1 MLRHEAK
8 FQGTSRGGIS
18 SETGSY
24 QELAGRITRYPE
36 RKNEK
41 VPPKPH
47 RDIVLMERWMDQ
59 LGVDVAV
66 MFPTPMLNLSNC
78 PRHEVEVG
86 LSFAYNRWLCDTIL
100 DKEPRIKS
108 MLYLPFHDPEACCK
122 IIEQFGER
130 KGVVGF
136 MVTATHY
143 TRNYQNPY
151 MKMYSMLQ
159 ERDMPLGFHAAF
171 TWADQS
177 LQLTNRFI
185 AVHGLGFT
193 WCNMLHMANWLVNGM
208 PERFPKLKTIWIES
222 GLAWIPFMM
231 QRLDNEFMMRTSDAP
246 LLKRRPSEYM
256 REMFFT
262 SQPMEMVDNRKALE
276 VTFEMINAPTQLLYS
291 SDYPHW
297 DMDLPATIYDLPFID
312 MQAKRNILGG
322 NAQKLFNLE
331 PVLSPVK
338 QARLARAQG
347 GGGCRGRGG
356 GVSSVLLLQ
365 LLLAPRQRGL
375 EAVPGADGVEFLAD
389 LGLRRIERR
398 QHVEAGVQRIAE
410 TRGIE
415 PAIDRELGG
424 GERFRRDQRQP
435 LGVFH
440 GRRGK
445 LSRRHHA
452 VDHADLVARAWRR
465 SCRRNRSARAPACAR

>member
-1 MLRHEAK
+1 MNEHTRSFRDLSAEGFDTRTLLKNAAEQAIERRYEDFFIVDVDSHHYETEAFKEIAEFIEDPVLRHEAK

-24 QELAGRITRYPE
+24 QEIAGRITRYPE

-41 VPPKPH
+41 VPPTPH

-59 LGVDVAV
+59 LGVDMAV

-86 LSFAYNRWLCDTIL
+86 LARGYNRWLCDTIL

-108 MLYLPFHDPEACCK
+108 MLYLPFHDPEACY
-122 IIEQFGER
+122 QDHR
-130 KGVVGF
+130 GVRRAQRRRRLHGDGDALHPQLPEPLHEDVRG
-136 MVTATHY
+136 AAGAE
-143 TRNYQNPY
+143 
-151 MKMYSMLQ
+151 L
-159 ERDMPLGFHAAF
+159 PLGFHAAF

-193 WCNMLHMANWLVNGM
+193 WCNMLHMTNWLVNGM

-222 GLAWIPFMM
+222 GLAWVPFLM

-246 LLKRRPSEYM
+246 LLKRKPSDYM
-256 REMFFT
+256 REMFYT

-312 MQAKRNILGG
+312 MQAKQNILGG

-338 QARLARAQG
+338 QARLAARKA
-347 GGGCRGRGG
+347 
-356 GVSSVLLLQ
+356 
-365 LLLAPRQRGL
+365 A
-375 EAVPGADGVEFLAD
+375 AA
-389 LGLRRIERR
+389 
-398 QHVEAGVQRIAE
+398 AGVAAE
-410 TRGIE
+410 
-415 PAIDRELGG
+415 
-424 GERFRRDQRQP
+424 
-435 LGVFH
+435 
-440 GRRGK
+440 
-445 LSRRHHA
+445 
-452 VDHADLVARAWRR
+452 
-465 SCRRNRSARAPACAR
+465 

>member
-1 MLRHEAK
+1 MNEHTRSFRDLATEGFDTRTLLKNAAEQAIERRYEDLFIVDVDSHHYETEAFKEIAEFIEDPVLRHEAK

-24 QELAGRITRYPE
+24 QEIAGRITRYPE

-41 VPPKPH
+41 VPPTPH

-59 LGVDVAV
+59 LGVDMAV

-86 LSFAYNRWLCDTIL
+86 LARGYNRWLCDTIL

-108 MLYLPFHDPEACCK
+108 MLYLPFHDPEACYQ
-122 IIEQFGER
+122 IIQEFGER

-151 MKMYSMLQ
+151 MKMYAALQ
-159 ERDMPLGFHAAF
+159 ERNLPLGFHAAF

-246 LLKRRPSEYM
+246 LLKRKPSDYM
-256 REMFFT
+256 REMYFT

-312 MQAKRNILGG
+312 MQAKKNILGG
-322 NAQKLFNLE
+322 NAQKLFNLT

-338 QARLARAQG
+338 QARLAARKA
-347 GGGCRGRGG
+347 
-356 GVSSVLLLQ
+356 
-365 LLLAPRQRGL
+365 
-375 EAVPGADGVEFLAD
+375 
-389 LGLRRIERR
+389 
-398 QHVEAGVQRIAE
+398 AGVAGVAAE
-410 TRGIE
+410 
-415 PAIDRELGG
+415 
-424 GERFRRDQRQP
+424 
-435 LGVFH
+435 
-440 GRRGK
+440 
-445 LSRRHHA
+445 
-452 VDHADLVARAWRR
+452 
-465 SCRRNRSARAPACAR
+465 